1 MIHHILI
8 ASAAFAMPLAASA
21 QGSQHPRS
29 DAPKLEPYKVILV
42 GDSTMAPHSGW
53 GGAFCA
59 KHVKSSVACLN
70 LGRGGRSTRSFRA
83 EGSWDA
89 AIAEAKVPGYRA
101 RYVVIQFG
109 HNDQSTSNPERWTD
123 QTTEFPA
130 NLRRMIE
137 DVRAA
142 GAEPVLVTPL
152 TRRDFRDGKLRNTL
166 ASWSEEVR
174 KVAAA
179 TKTPLVDLN
188 ARSAAIT
195 ERMGAV
201 ESMAFAQE
209 PPSAEDR
216 AAAATGTT
224 APAPPTPDAPEM
236 TNQTGPRGYVTR
248 KFDYT
253 HLGDVGA
260 TAIAKVV
267 ARDLAVAVPSLRSQ
281 ILP

>member
-1 MIHHILI
+1 MVHRILV
-8 ASAAFAMPLAASA
+8 AGLALATPVAASA
-21 QGSQHPRS
+21 QDSQRERT

-53 GGAFCA
+53 GGTFCA

-101 RYVVIQFG
+101 RYVLIQFG
-109 HNDQSTSNPERWTD
+109 HNDQSTSNSERWTD

-130 NLRRMIE
+130 NLKRMVAE
-137 DVRAA
+137 VRAA

-152 TRRDFRDGKLRNTL
+152 TRREFRDGKLRNTL
-166 ASWSEEVR
+166 ASWSDEVR
-174 KVAAA
+174 KVAAD

-201 ESMAFAQE
+201 ESMAFAQV
-209 PPSAEDR
+209 PPSAEDK

-224 APAPPTPDAPEM
+224 VPAPPTPEAIPVESE
-236 TNQTGPRGYVTR
+236 TGPRGTVTR

-260 TAIAKVV
+260 AAIAKLV